1 MMKLFAVM
9 LLLAL
14 TLESAFAQAPA
25 KAAVCVACHGVGGA
39 KPLTPNYP
47 KLNGQNKAY
56 LADSLKA
63 YRSGDRKAGLAA
75 IMAGQAAGLSDADI
89 NELAEYYSKQ

>member
-1 MMKLFAVM
+1 MKLFGVIF
-9 LLLAL
+9 LLAL
-14 TLESAFAQAPA
+14 TLENAYGQAPA
-25 KAAVCVACHGVGGA
+25 KAAMCVACHGVGGA
-39 KPLTPNYP
+39 KTLAPNYP

-63 YRSGDRKAGLAA
+63 YRSGDRKAGNAA

-89 NELAEYYSKQ
+89 EQLADYYSKQ